1 MRSASALRMISG
13 KIIFNSQ
20 FWKICGFSRIAFSRE
35 GLQRRT
41 AFAAL
46 VSYGNIRAAGLPL
59 PSCRFAAIH
68 LPQGDGFSGDGKLCG
83 SDRKAPP

>member
-1 MRSASALRMISG
+1 MAAACALAMFSG

-41 AFAAL
+41 AAAAL
-46 VSYGNIRAAGLPL
+46 VSYGNIRAVRLPL
-59 PSCRFAAIH
+59 PGKQLCVLAGNYTAMPKA
-68 LPQGDGFSGDGKLCG
+68 LPLGELSN
-83 SDRKAPP
+83 P